1 MSRIRAD
8 KFVNNGANGAPQLTF
23 GAEVVAGVGL
33 TGAGGINITG
43 IATATSFS
51 GNVTGNISGGTVAGS
66 TGTFTGDVDIADK
79 IVHTSDTNTAIRFP
93 AADTFSVETGGSEAL
108 RVDSSQR
115 LLIGETSVVLDS
127 SNALLQMG
135 ASEGANMVL
144 YRDDS
149 TVTTDDSLGLIRFY
163 SNAGSSKQE
172 HARIT
177 GAAGAASGADD
188 KPGNLIFYTTADGA
202 SSPTE
207 RLRITSEGKLFI
219 DRTHASATTGDHPA
233 LDIDTYANG
242 TAGATFATG
251 IDFRIAGVHKKRLA
265 VTNADA
271 NPGTGDWVFYRD
283 NGVNEALRITSAGLS
298 EFTASS
304 TVATFTGNGIEV
316 NNSLGSNVFIGTQSG
331 SDGKLGTKNNSQMSL
346 FTNSDFAKRASL
358 GTNGDFTL
366 NDGDFVVQSG
376 HGINFSATSD
386 GGGMTSELLDD
397 YEEGTWT
404 PVCTSSGY
412 TLISAS
418 TKGFYTKIGNLVSI
432 HFQVKFSSVGT
443 NLASASFSGVPFA
456 SSSELHHAGVTREST
471 SYGDIFVAQVVAGN
485 ANVAIN
491 SMDGVVNGDN
501 ASFAINRNYN
511 TQLTYFV

>member
-1 MSRIRAD
+1 MAIVFPASPSVNDTFNEGSITYKWDGDKWIGLGVTPAD
-8 KFVNNGANGAPQLTF
+8 KLVEGSNKLEIDGSNNLVWTGNNVGIGTDVLSASSKLTLFEESGNGQTLEIKAKNSGGVGSQPGIKFTANNGDNIG
-23 GAEVVAGVGL
+23 GVYGDVNSDTL
-33 TGAGGINITG
+33 KIQT
-43 IATATSFS
+43 
-51 GNVTGNISGGTVAGS
+51 GGT
-66 TGTFTGDVDIADK
+66 D
-79 IVHTSDTNTAIRFP
+79 
-93 AADTFSVETGGSEAL
+93 
-108 RVDSSQR
+108 R
-115 LLIGETSVVLDS
+115 LT
-127 SNALLQMG
+127 
-135 ASEGANMVL
+135 
-144 YRDDS
+144 
-149 TVTTDDSLGLIRFY
+149 
-163 SNAGSSKQE
+163 
-172 HARIT
+172 
-177 GAAGAASGADD
+177 
-188 KPGNLIFYTTADGA
+188 
-202 SSPTE
+202 
-207 RLRITSEGKLFI
+207 
-219 DRTHASATTGDHPA
+219 
-233 LDIDTYANG
+233 
-242 TAGATFATG
+242 
-251 IDFRIAGVHKKRLA
+251 
-265 VTNADA
+265 
-271 NPGTGDWVFYRD
+271 
-283 NGVNEALRITSAGLS
+283 ITSAGLS